1 MIKYKYIKV
10 KIIIFGG
17 NLMKNFSSW
26 LIAMFAFMF
35 WGLRLVGTV
44 MTSLGESFM
53 FEPTDLT
60 MEVVLLF
67 ITFICICFI
76 FTLFLLTYNL
86 ILPVKSCC
94 IMAVLRLR
102 YFSSFV
108 FKVSISLSMLERT
121 LV

>member
-1 MIKYKYIKV
+1 
-10 KIIIFGG
+10 
-17 NLMKNFSSW
+17 MKNFSSW

-67 ITFICICFI
+67 ITFIRICFI
-76 FTLFLLTYNL
+76 IFTIVLYLFYYKEKIISKYNL
-86 ILPVKSCC
+86 
-94 IMAVLRLR
+94 
-102 YFSSFV
+102 FSSPLILLWAKFLYT
-108 FKVSISLSMLERT
+108 FYEYY
-121 LV
+121 